1 MTNQLKNVQTFV
13 DSATVAFDHYT
24 DLYVIEVKVEN
35 SAQQVIATQIDMIQ
49 FIGVWIL
56 IYCTLISFVQ

>member
-49 FIGVWIL
+49 FIGV
-56 IYCTLISFVQ
+56 